1 MELTSTCL
9 SDRERRLQ
17 RRIPLIA
24 APEISSYFCHWF
36 KENQMFSQHSGGIN
50 ISVNGAL
57 GNRCLS
63 STECCA
69 EVKCHP
75 LLCPIT
81 PGHVITENNC
91 IFQLL

>member
-1 MELTSTCL
+1 
-9 SDRERRLQ
+9 
-17 RRIPLIA
+17 
-24 APEISSYFCHWF
+24 
-36 KENQMFSQHSGGIN
+36 MFSQHSGGIN

-91 IFQLL
+91 IFQLLLAHCNSMLTAPLPFLHLQTIASNGDALQ